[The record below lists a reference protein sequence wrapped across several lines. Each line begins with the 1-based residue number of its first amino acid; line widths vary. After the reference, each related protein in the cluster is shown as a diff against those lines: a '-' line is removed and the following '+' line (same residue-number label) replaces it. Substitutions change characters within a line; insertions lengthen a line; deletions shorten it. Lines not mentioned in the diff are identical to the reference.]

1 MNLSALFS
9 GMQYPHWMMIAGGV
23 LVLIGFLGFALRQNK
38 IDPPRVAG
46 EE

>member
-1 MNLSALFS
+1 MNLFGWFS
-9 GMQYPHWMMIAGGV
+9 GLEYPHWMMIGGGALVV
-23 LVLIGFLGFALRQNK
+23 LGFLGFALRQNK